1 MDEKMILQEDFD
13 KCSIKISLSLEI
25 KLILKILKE
34 VDQIIEKDRDRVSIR
49 IYNTYDNI
57 KELNKEIIEEEFRLL
72 DEEDEKC
79 IIIEIYKKYKN
90 STLSIYSLKKFTESL
105 KSKTIEGLLF
115 SFLEK
120 FKEKQV
126 FFKLLRDNLEFYS
139 KKYIFLQK
147 IIKINL

>member
-79 IIIEIYKKYKN
+79 IIIEIYKN
-90 STLSIYSLKKFTESL
+90 
-105 KSKTIEGLLF
+105 
-115 SFLEK
+115 
-120 FKEKQV
+120 
-126 FFKLLRDNLEFYS
+126 
-139 KKYIFLQK
+139 
-147 IIKINL
+147 IKIQLYLFIH